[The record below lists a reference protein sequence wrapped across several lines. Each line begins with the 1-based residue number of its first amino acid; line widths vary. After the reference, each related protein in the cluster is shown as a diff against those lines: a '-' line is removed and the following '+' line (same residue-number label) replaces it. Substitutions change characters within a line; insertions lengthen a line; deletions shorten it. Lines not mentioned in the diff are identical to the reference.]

1 MVEKRPTSDTWPVVS
16 GDYIVGDPESP
27 VAVVTLASHNEDVPS
42 QAGAAIA
49 GPCKT
54 ENLGIEKVVANIISN
69 PNIRFLILCGAEVQG
84 HVTGQS
90 IEALHANGVDEEKGS
105 IIGATGAIP
114 YVENI
119 PKEGIERFQ
128 QQLEIVS
135 MIDVEDAAAIT
146 AKVKEC
152 IEKDPGAFEADAM
165 VVEVGEGDD
174 DEDTGEEVRPV
185 SPETALIEARMRS
198 IQDQIKL
205 VGGYNR
211 VFAGMYN
218 GKVQGIMIGLSF
230 TLVVGF
236 LLML

>member
-1 MVEKRPTSDTWPVVS
+1 
-16 GDYIVGDPESP
+16 
-27 VAVVTLASHNEDVPS
+27 
-42 QAGAAIA
+42 
-49 GPCKT
+49 
-54 ENLGIEKVVANIISN
+54 
-69 PNIRFLILCGAEVQG
+69 
-84 HVTGQS
+84 
-90 IEALHANGVDEEKGS
+90 
-105 IIGATGAIP
+105 
-114 YVENI
+114 
-119 PKEGIERFQ
+119 
-128 QQLEIVS
+128 
-135 MIDVEDAAAIT
+135 
-146 AKVKEC
+146 
-152 IEKDPGAFEADAM
+152 M
-165 VVEVGEGDD
+165 VVEVGDGDD